1 MYNLYV
7 EEKKINEK
15 NKKIKEENE
24 ILLDNEKH
32 KLKTNNLALNYQ
44 KRIKRFIIDVRF
56 IFLLLFLQMA
66 EDNPHIEVKKHPN
79 PINNPRQQYLF
90 ENEKLILGRHGFV
103 FREYSTLKERLQE
116 NLKEQKEFNKNLMNY
131 KLSRNKNLTKINPE
145 NKNGKLNKSKS
156 ELNILSQP
164 ILRFKNRTD
173 FERICDT
180 IQQYVNPKEQ
190 ESLREIRARHVKS
203 IDFPTGLLYKG
214 GFKGLKKLKSLN
226 KNKTGNI
233 FDHSNSTFNIN
244 KLDNDKLFEI
254 NNKDFDLNVT
264 KKPKIYFTRLQRL
277 NDEAKKIR
285 SNLHFKTHFK
295 GVESVFINPKQIYD
309 IFKKEEDLAQ
319 KKIGHYAYN
328 ENIEKKSIEKRN
340 EYKSD
345 IKDILL
351 EEKEKQNI
359 INTNEF
365 SKYLNNKK
373 YYNDRAII
381 HGYNYKNN
389 TPEEKMQNSKNM
401 NYLKKLAFIDQNKTF
416 NANNENG
423 NGNVNTDNSSNDGNA
438 KSKKKSNYE
447 NENQIRIGGK
457 LYHMQNQIDQIAKE
471 ILNRCKFYSI
481 KK

>member
-1 MYNLYV
+1 M
-7 EEKKINEK
+7 
-15 NKKIKEENE
+15 
-24 ILLDNEKH
+24 
-32 KLKTNNLALNYQ
+32 
-44 KRIKRFIIDVRF
+44 
-56 IFLLLFLQMA
+56 
-66 EDNPHIEVKKHPN
+66 
-79 PINNPRQQYLF
+79 
-90 ENEKLILGRHGFV
+90 
-103 FREYSTLKERLQE
+103 
-116 NLKEQKEFNKNLMNY
+116 
-131 KLSRNKNLTKINPE
+131 
-145 NKNGKLNKSKS
+145 
-156 ELNILSQP
+156 
-164 ILRFKNRTD
+164 
-173 FERICDT
+173 
-180 IQQYVNPKEQ
+180 
-190 ESLREIRARHVKS
+190 
-203 IDFPTGLLYKG
+203 
-214 GFKGLKKLKSLN
+214 
-226 KNKTGNI
+226 
-233 FDHSNSTFNIN
+233 
-244 KLDNDKLFEI
+244 
-254 NNKDFDLNVT
+254 
-264 KKPKIYFTRLQRL
+264 
-277 NDEAKKIR
+277 
-285 SNLHFKTHFK
+285 
-295 GVESVFINPKQIYD
+295 
-309 IFKKEEDLAQ
+309 AQ

-471 ILNRCKFYSI
+471 ILNRCKFYYI